1 MLLLI
6 LLFIGILLTSIGYVK
21 SENSCPAPIIEYRY
35 IPRTFQEEQDNPTKV
50 TEIFETMFDN
60 QSPWIS
66 DRTI

>member
-6 LLFIGILLTSIGYVK
+6 LLFIGILFTSIGYVK

-50 TEIFETMFDN
+50 TEIFGTMFDN